1 MVSISRENRGVNVN
15 LAESLESSLMN
26 FTNEESSCTENVS
39 TSTDIQGNLYKL
51 KTGDTRKTPTKL
63 EFKLYQNKM
72 KTRKIKT
79 FRKSPK
85 ESQRNLLNLEENLP
99 ININVDPKKNLFSKM
114 KNAFS
119 SIADQ
124 KLGLSPKGGNPR
136 KTQID
141 IYYFDR
147 GNAEFLRTTDGT
159 PAVYSES
166 LLNQTE
172 YYANRVWAEI
182 FGSLQIGVTFFI
194 SFVLQLYRF
203 ILYSLFRVLI
213 VGFLQI
219 TSDYCLKPIMTVLF
233 NGFLQPPLI
242 FAFNVMASIQDVLN
256 PVAQTINNF
265 LFPLIN
271 VLKSIR
277 LVNVNRF
284 PTTFQI
290 KDEVV

>member
-1 MVSISRENRGVNVN
+1 
-15 LAESLESSLMN
+15 
-26 FTNEESSCTENVS
+26 
-39 TSTDIQGNLYKL
+39 
-51 KTGDTRKTPTKL
+51 
-63 EFKLYQNKM
+63 M

-99 ININVDPKKNLFSKM
+99 ININVDPKKTLFSKM

-242 FAFNVMASIQDVLN
+242 FLN
-256 PVAQTINNF
+256 IYEGIKWQGTYN
-265 LFPLIN
+265 
-271 VLKSIR
+271 LKSADPEGIFPALIQQSLDDLLEIR
-277 LVNVNRF
+277 MLMLFTKPCLNHNEISTNIL
-284 PTTFQI
+284 PQ
-290 KDEVV
+290 